1 MTIPADH
8 LSQLM
13 LEFYEKM
20 ASWEHSVVK
29 QTGLSPAQMHTI
41 EMIGH
46 HQSLRMKELASRMG
60 ITTGT
65 LTVMIDRLEKAGL
78 VVRQPNA
85 NDRRSFHI
93 VLTGEGRRHF
103 EEHHQTLGRD
113 HRRRQPV
120 AGDSRPRVP
129 GLAGPVGLRQD
140 HDHAHDRRP

>member
-78 VVRQPNA
+78 VIRQPNA

-93 VLTGEGRRHF
+93 VLTDEGRRHF
-103 EEHHQTLGRD
+103 EEHHQLHLALTREITATLTDEEMQQLEHYLGKVMERF
-113 HRRRQPV
+113 
-120 AGDSRPRVP
+120 
-129 GLAGPVGLRQD
+129 
-140 HDHAHDRRP
+140 

>member
-1 MTIPADH
+1 MTPPTLPADH

-46 HQSLRMKELASRMG
+46 HPNLRMKELASRMG

-65 LTVMIDRLEKAGL
+65 LTVMVDRLEKCGL
-78 VVRQPNA
+78 VARQPHA
-85 NDRRSFHI
+85 DDRRSFNI
-93 VLTGEGRRHF
+93 VLTDKGRAHF
-103 EEHHQTLGRD
+103 KEHHEL
-113 HRRRQPV
+113 H
-120 AGDSRPRVP
+120 
-129 GLAGPVGLRQD
+129 LALTREITAPLTDTEMKQLVNSLAKIMERF
-140 HDHAHDRRP
+140 

>member
-1 MTIPADH
+1 MPNSADH

-46 HQSLRMKELASRMG
+46 HHTLRMKELASRMG

-65 LTVMIDRLEKAGL
+65 LTVMINRLEQAGL
-78 VVRQPNA
+78 VARQPHA
-85 NDRRSFHI
+85 RDRRSFNI
-93 VLTGEGRRHF
+93 VLTGKGQRHF
-103 EEHHQTLGRD
+103 EEHHQLHLALTREITD
-113 HRRRQPV
+113 
-120 AGDSRPRVP
+120 
-129 GLAGPVGLRQD
+129 GLSDEEMQQLEGHLVKIMERF
-140 HDHAHDRRP
+140 

>member
-1 MTIPADH
+1 MTNPADH

-46 HQSLRMKELASRMG
+46 HQNLRMKELASRMG

-78 VVRQPNA
+78 VARQPNA
-85 NDRRSFHI
+85 RDRRSFNI
-93 VLTGEGRRHF
+93 VLTANGRRHF
-103 EEHHQTLGRD
+103 EEHHQLHLALTREIT
-113 HRRRQPV
+113 
-120 AGDSRPRVP
+120 A
-129 GLAGPVGLRQD
+129 GLADDEMQQLEHHLAKVMERF
-140 HDHAHDRRP
+140 

>member
-1 MTIPADH
+1 MSTPADVADH

-46 HQSLRMKELASRMG
+46 HQNLRMKELASRMG

-65 LTVMIDRLEKAGL
+65 LTVMIDRLEKGGL
-78 VVRQPNA
+78 VARQPHA
-85 NDRRSFHI
+85 RDRRSFNI
-93 VLTGEGRRHF
+93 VLTEKGRRHF
-103 EEHHQTLGRD
+103 EAHHNLHLELTREITAPLTDEEMR
-113 HRRRQPV
+113 HLET
-120 AGDSRPRVP
+120 
-129 GLAGPVGLRQD
+129 GLVKIMERF
-140 HDHAHDRRP
+140 

>member
-1 MTIPADH
+1 MTASGNPADH

-46 HQSLRMKELASRMG
+46 HPNLRMKELASRMG

-65 LTVMIDRLEKAGL
+65 LTVMIDRLAKGGL
-78 VVRQPNA
+78 VARRPHA
-85 NDRRSFHI
+85 RDRRSFNI
-93 VLTGEGRRHF
+93 ALTEKGRQHF
-103 EEHHQTLGRD
+103 KAHHALHLELTREITAALTDAEIEQLERSLTNMMERF
-113 HRRRQPV
+113 
-120 AGDSRPRVP
+120 
-129 GLAGPVGLRQD
+129 
-140 HDHAHDRRP
+140 

>member
-1 MTIPADH
+1 MPASANSADH

-46 HQSLRMKELASRMG
+46 HQNLRMKELALRMG

-65 LTVMIDRLEKAGL
+65 LTVMIDRLEKGGL
-78 VVRQPNA
+78 VARQPHVS
-85 NDRRSFHI
+85 DRRSFNI
-93 VLTGEGRRHF
+93 VLTDKGRQHF
-103 EEHHQTLGRD
+103 EAHHSLHLELTREITAPLTDQEMEQLESSLMKIMERF
-113 HRRRQPV
+113 
-120 AGDSRPRVP
+120 
-129 GLAGPVGLRQD
+129 
-140 HDHAHDRRP
+140 